1 VHRSR
6 LMHCRNAANP
16 YVQCDSGDWKR
27 SYDDRWTEVAG
38 QPPHPT
44 VAAPAL
50 VVDSTAHVP

>member
-1 VHRSR
+1 
-6 LMHCRNAANP
+6 MNAANP

-27 SYDDRWTEVAG
+27 SYDDKWTEVAG